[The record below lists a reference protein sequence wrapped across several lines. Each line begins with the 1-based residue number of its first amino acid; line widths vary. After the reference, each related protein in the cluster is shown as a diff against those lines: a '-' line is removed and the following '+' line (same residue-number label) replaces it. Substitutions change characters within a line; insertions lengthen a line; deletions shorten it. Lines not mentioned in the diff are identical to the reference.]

1 MMFENR
7 KNDRYEYT
15 GDKLEYTLSPFS
27 TDEIFEADVINFSL
41 MGLCLLS
48 ANYIAEGEEITIRD
62 FMNYTLQNAKVIW
75 VKRTAEGLFKIGL
88 SFV

>member
-7 KNDRYEYT
+7 KTDRYENA
-15 GDKLEYTLSPFS
+15 GCKLEYTLSPSS
-27 TDEIFEADVINFSL
+27 TDEIFEANVINFSQS
-41 MGLCLLS
+41 GLCLLS
-48 ANYIAEGEEITIRD
+48 VKYIAEGEEITIRD

-75 VKRTAEGLFKIGL
+75 VKRTDDGLFKIGL

>member
-7 KNDRYEYT
+7 ENDRYEYA
-15 GDKLEYTLSPFS
+15 GCILEYTLSPSS
-27 TDEIFEADVINFSL
+27 TDEIFEANVINFSPS
-41 MGLCLLS
+41 GLCLLS
-48 ANYIAEGEEITIRD
+48 VKYLAEGVEITIRN

-75 VKRTAEGLFKIGL
+75 VRRTAEGLFKIGL